1 MEWIDSGKEMK
12 ILVELQIKVVLGD
25 SFKNLM
31 NQDGEKLL
39 AEKIIST
46 TVCRVTFFT
55 FICF

>member
-1 MEWIDSGKEMK
+1 MK